1 MSTMQERRNFFCPGA
16 INKGVHIP
24 MYYINDNMIL
34 LEITVPHAFHQDF
47 QATVWFVTKVPH
59 QVYNKQFAKNQL
71 QIFQDYMKL
80 IT

>member
-47 QATVWFVTKVPH
+47 QATV
-59 QVYNKQFAKNQL
+59 
-71 QIFQDYMKL
+71 
-80 IT
+80 